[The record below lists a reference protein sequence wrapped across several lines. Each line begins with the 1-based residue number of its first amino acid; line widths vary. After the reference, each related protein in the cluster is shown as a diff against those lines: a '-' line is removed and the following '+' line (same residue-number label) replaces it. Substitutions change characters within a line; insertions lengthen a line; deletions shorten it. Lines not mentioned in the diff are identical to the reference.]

1 MDRTKTNTRNVICC
15 LIAVL
20 ILCAPKAMS
29 AGHQL
34 GLITQLDGKITYLN
48 FFKIKTLTTVKEKDH
63 LQTDGSY
70 LTHDNAFFNV
80 HLFDGSWLRL
90 NPKSKI
96 SLEFDLET
104 KTLTIFLLTGSI
116 NIFLD
121 KDRKEKQLEKV
132 IVRSAGATFE
142 TVDAKFAVTRN
153 LLTDQSAV
161 YVEKGTVIATQYL
174 QYQKQDMELVH
185 ASEKTTIHDRGNNVE
200 SPRKMSDKEIQFL
213 NPKNY
218 HHGSENSLNKKIK

>member
-1 MDRTKTNTRNVICC
+1 MDRTKTNTRNAICC

-34 GLITQLDGKITYLN
+34 GLITQLNGEITYLD
-48 FFKIKTLTTVKEKDH
+48 FLKYKTLNNVKEKDQ

-70 LTHDNAFFNV
+70 LTHDDAFFNV

-96 SLEFDLET
+96 SFEFHPET
-104 KTLTIFLLTGSI
+104 KTLTIFLLTGSMKLL
-116 NIFLD
+116 LD

-132 IVRSAGATFE
+132 IVQSAGATFE
-142 TVDAKFAVTRN
+142 TVGAKFTVTRN
-153 LLTDQSAV
+153 LLTDQSSV

-185 ASEKTTIHDRGNNVE
+185 ASEKTTINDRENDVE
-200 SPRKMSDKEIQFL
+200 SPRKMTEKEIHFL

-218 HHGSENSLNKKIK
+218 HHGTEKSL

>member
-104 KTLTIFLLTGSI
+104 NTLTIFLLTGSI

-185 ASEKTTIHDRGNNVE
+185 ASEKITIHDRGNNVE
-200 SPRKMSDKEIQFL
+200 SPRKMSDKEIHFL

-218 HHGSENSLNKKIK
+218 HHGSENSLNKMIK

>member
-20 ILCAPKAMS
+20 SLCAPKAMS

-104 KTLTIFLLTGSI
+104 KTLTIFLLTGS
-116 NIFLD
+116 
-121 KDRKEKQLEKV
+121 
-132 IVRSAGATFE
+132 TFE

-200 SPRKMSDKEIQFL
+200 SPRKMSDKEIHFL

-218 HHGSENSLNKKIK
+218 HHGSENSLNKMIK

>member
-142 TVDAKFAVTRN
+142 TVGAKFTVTRN
-153 LLTDQSAV
+153 LLTDQSGV

-200 SPRKMSDKEIQFL
+200 SPRKMSDKEIHFL
-213 NPKNY
+213 NPMNY
-218 HHGSENSLNKKIK
+218 HHGSENSLNKMIK